1 VAFLFV
7 WQNVSHIAEQTM
19 MLNEDALSRFNKQ
32 ARVKVELIGGKRE
45 VEAVVWGVW
54 AIHRS
59 VYFLESKANLYT
71 LTHIP
76 TGAEVATNSSQRAL
90 AELAAR
96 LDALGDW
103 SSSKRERLPIQRALE
118 VLEQWREEV
127 NSKRQ

>member
-1 VAFLFV
+1 
-7 WQNVSHIAEQTM
+7 M
-19 MLNEDALSRFNKQ
+19 MRECDALSLFSKQ
-32 ARVKVELIGGKRE
+32 ARVKIEVIGGKRE

-54 AIHRS
+54 AIHLS
-59 VYFLESKANLYT
+59 VYPLESKAKLYT

-90 AELAAR
+90 AELAVR

-103 SSSKRERLPIQRALE
+103 SSSKRGRLPIQRALE

>member
-1 VAFLFV
+1 LFAR
-7 WQNVSHIAEQTM
+7 QNVSRTAEQKM
-19 MLNEDALSRFNKQ
+19 MRECDALSLFSKQ
-32 ARVKVELIGGKRE
+32 AHVKVELIGGKRE
-45 VEAVVWGVW
+45 VEAVVWRFW

-59 VYFLESKANLYT
+59 VYFPESDVKLYT

-90 AELAAR
+90 AELAVR

-103 SSSKRERLPIQRALE
+103 SSSKRERLPIRSGLE

-127 NSKRQ
+127 NNKRQ